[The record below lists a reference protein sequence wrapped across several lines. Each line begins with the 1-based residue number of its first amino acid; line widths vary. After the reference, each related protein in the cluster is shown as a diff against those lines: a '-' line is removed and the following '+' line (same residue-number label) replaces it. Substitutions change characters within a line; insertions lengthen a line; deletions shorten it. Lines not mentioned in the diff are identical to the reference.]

1 MGNKTKQQARGWRQW
16 REDEARAE
24 LAAFLR
30 SGMTTA
36 GYSRSR
42 GISARRLEYWKKRLT
57 PGASDIAF
65 VPVALPAARSATID
79 VVIGDILISL
89 AGRSVTR
96 MEDIQSHL
104 AGDAI
109 GKTLPL
115 KFIRGGAINEG
126 IILVAERPHGSE

>member
-24 LAAFLR
+24 LAAFRR

-42 GISARRLEYWKKRLT
+42 GISARWLEYWKKRLT

-79 VVIGDILISL
+79 VVIGDVVVRVDEESDVERVARLVVAI
-89 AGRSVTR
+89 ARGR
-96 MEDIQSHL
+96 
-104 AGDAI
+104 AC
-109 GKTLPL
+109 
-115 KFIRGGAINEG
+115 
-126 IILVAERPHGSE
+126 